1 MIRIHCSNH
10 EDADTAWRMLC
21 SVDDDRFTPVELHL
35 DGFGLLYQIVRLDDG
50 SQSAVRPAAPEAH
63 TTQAPAA

>member
-35 DGFGLLYQIVRLDDG
+35 DGFGLLYQVIRLDDG
-50 SQSAVRPAAPEAH
+50 TQTAVRSADHQAH
-63 TTQAPAA
+63 SSQAPAA